1 MPYGVFLTILAYLF
15 AAKPGQFL
23 KFNDFLS
30 LNPPLPQNWAAVSQN
45 MARVIFHIDMDAFY
59 ASVEQR
65 DNPALR
71 GKPVVVGSPPN
82 QRGVVCAAS
91 YEARKFGVRSAMPS
105 ITASRLCPKATFVPP
120 RMEKYK
126 AESIKLMQILS
137 ETGATIEPMS
147 IDEAYMD
154 LSEVLAARMKDE
166 LESHDS
172 ADLPDAMLEFALPIA
187 REIKARIR
195 NERNLTATIGVAP
208 NKLLAKL
215 ASDFKKPDGLTLVR
229 DRDKL
234 DFLRPMP
241 VRAIHGVGRV
251 TEEVLN
257 GVGIQTVADLQ
268 TYPGDLRA
276 LVGSFATRLK
286 AFAFGED
293 DRPLSIDESVQSISS
308 EETFL
313 QDTSNRVVLRT
324 SLQTQAVDVAATL
337 KRKQLA
343 AQTVQ
348 VKLRY
353 GDFKTL
359 TRQITVEEPFTEANE
374 IYRLACFLLAREKL
388 VSRPLRL
395 LGLGVSNLDLPAGR
409 QLVFPTEVFGPAK

>member
-1 MPYGVFLTILAYLF
+1 MSRI
-15 AAKPGQFL
+15 
-23 KFNDFLS
+23 
-30 LNPPLPQNWAAVSQN
+30 
-45 MARVIFHIDMDAFY
+45 IFHLDMDAFY

-71 GKPVVVGSPPN
+71 GKPVIVGSPPT

-105 ITASRLCPKATFVPP
+105 ATAGRLCPKGVFVPP
-120 RMEKYK
+120 RMDKYK
-126 AESIKLMQILS
+126 AESMRIMDILS
-137 ETGATIEPMS
+137 QTGAEIEPMS
-147 IDEAYMD
+147 IDEAYLEMTQV
-154 LSEVLAARMKDE
+154 LSASSTTPLDAESLYAAV
-166 LESHDS
+166 
-172 ADLPDAMLEFALPIA
+172 PIA
-187 REIKARIR
+187 REIKRKIFS
-195 NERNLTATIGVAP
+195 ERQLTATIGIAT

-215 ASDFKKPDGLTLVR
+215 ASDFKKPDGLTLVPE
-229 DRDKL
+229 RDKVE
-234 DFLRPMP
+234 FLKPLP
-241 VRAIHGVGRV
+241 VRALHGVGRV
-251 TEEVLN
+251 TEEILRGA
-257 GVGIQTVADLQ
+257 GVATVAALQ

-276 LVGSFATRLK
+276 LVGSFAARLK

-293 DRPLSIDESVQSISS
+293 DRPLALDDTIKSISN

-313 QDTSNRVVLRT
+313 RDTDDRKILKK
-324 SLQTQAVDVAATL
+324 SLLEQAEEVSARL
-337 KRKQLA
+337 LRKQLA

-353 GDFKTL
+353 GDFTTL
-359 TRQITVEEPFTEANE
+359 TRQITVEEPITDAKE

-409 QLVFPTEVFGPAK
+409 QLALL